1 MPIYF
6 LPRVSSLCSVCLI
19 QALMD
24 LVKVFAFLKTTNLPN
39 HKRREQS
46 DICSVCQGRS
56 GGCKGERQQPLIYRQ
71 EHVTLFRSLRFQSLF
86 VLLFFLLS
94 VSSHVL
100 CLCTLVHLGH
110 TQTQH
115 SQTPPPSH
123 PSSPLSIPPFSP
135 LPEGI
140 GWLEWAISV
149 ND

>member
-19 QALMD
+19 KALMD

-56 GGCKGERQQPLIYRQ
+56 GGRKGERQQPLIYRQ
-71 EHVTLFRSLRFQSLF
+71 EHVTLFRSLRFQLLF

-115 SQTPPPSH
+115 SQTPPTLTPVFSSQH
-123 PSSPLSIPPFSP
+123 PSFFPPA
-135 LPEGI
+135 GRYRV
-140 GWLEWAISV
+140 A
-149 ND
+149 

>member
-56 GGCKGERQQPLIYRQ
+56 GGRKGERQQPLIYRQ

-94 VSSHVL
+94 VSSRPVPVHT
-100 CLCTLVHLGH
+100 CTLR
-110 TQTQH
+110 TH
-115 SQTPPPSH
+115 SNAALPNPPTLTPVFSSQH
-123 PSSPLSIPPFSP
+123 PSFFPPA
-135 LPEGI
+135 GRYRV
-140 GWLEWAISV
+140 A
-149 ND
+149 